1 MKILRIV
8 VLFPVCV
15 FLLYFTVVCCIMT
28 VRYRR
33 RWMWKNRAWEDI
45 YDNQENIIALGKQA
59 LSGRRLLK
67 RRTMKT
73 VTIYTDGACSGNP
86 GPGGWGA
93 ILMYGPH
100 KRELSG
106 GEANTTN
113 NRMELTAVIEAL
125 SLLKEPCIV
134 DLWSD
139 SKYVIDGLEKGW
151 AKGWKARGWKKADK
165 KPALNPDLWDR
176 LLALTEVHSLR
187 YHWVKGHAE
196 NAYNNRC
203 DELAVAESQKYK

>member
-1 MKILRIV
+1 MECVLWIAGGLFTAALTYVGFCAAIMAVLHGPAWSVRGSADQDFYDLLCAPARGLKLIKRKRKPMK
-8 VLFPVCV
+8 
-15 FLLYFTVVCCIMT
+15 
-28 VRYRR
+28 
-33 RWMWKNRAWEDI
+33 
-45 YDNQENIIALGKQA
+45 Q
-59 LSGRRLLK
+59 
-67 RRTMKT
+67 

-93 ILMYGPH
+93 ILLYGAH
-100 KRELSG
+100 KKELSG
-106 GEANTTN
+106 GAPDTTN
-113 NRMELTAVIEAL
+113 NRMELTAVIQAL

-176 LLALTEVHSLR
+176 LLSLTEVHSIR